1 MPRPRPIK
9 LEPASS
15 SLGQPRSIGSC
26 VMAGRTCQPYFPHR
40 PLTDWLLRHT
50 VFAHFVAGETPEE
63 IKPLLARL
71 HACGVGGILD
81 YAAEADLDEAYTSR

>member
-1 MPRPRPIK
+1 M
-9 LEPASS
+9 
-15 SLGQPRSIGSC
+15 
-26 VMAGRTCQPYFPHR
+26 
-40 PLTDWLLRHT
+40 
-50 VFAHFVAGETPEE
+50 AGETPEE